1 MDFDYFYRRDGER
14 YSFYMLPKVL
24 VTDDRF
30 KNLSSDAK
38 VLYSCLLD
46 RNTLSN
52 RNGWIDEEERVYII
66 FTINEIM
73 KCLNKS
79 NRTAVKILNEL
90 EKIGLI
96 QRKRQG
102 LGKPNLIYVM
112 DFMTGLDCECNN
124 YTPEVKNL
132 HSRNVESTLQEV
144 KKVHGTNTNNINTD
158 NSNTYFKGEQKVYG
172 GFKNVF
178 LSDRQIEE
186 LKNTVGIQ
194 LDNYIERLSTYIKSS
209 GKEYK
214 DHGATI
220 LSWFYKDQGNRK
232 IQTTRKA
239 PSLAD
244 YDKGDYL

>member
-1 MDFDYFYRRDGER
+1 
-14 YSFYMLPKVL
+14 MLPKVL

-46 RNTLSN
+46 RNELSN

-178 LSDRQIEE
+178 LSDR
-186 LKNTVGIQ
+186 
-194 LDNYIERLSTYIKSS
+194 LDEC
-209 GKEYK
+209 
-214 DHGATI
+214 
-220 LSWFYKDQGNRK
+220 Q
-232 IQTTRKA
+232 
-239 PSLAD
+239 
-244 YDKGDYL
+244 